1 MDEWLWLGTDVCNCG
16 RTINSTAAPLPS
28 SQAAC
33 TFGDACSVCQDPLP
47 FAPCSQSDM
56 TSGKATQDATWQV
69 HHSDFVLIGILK
81 SGRSLPFSASHFTAL
96 LRLSFRRWKDE
107 NAVPCA
113 PDSGQTVARQCLDSA
128 RALCTQTIGL
138 EWVMLRCVACGAV
151 V

>member
-1 MDEWLWLGTDVCNCG
+1 MC
-16 RTINSTAAPLPS
+16 R
-28 SQAAC
+28 Q
-33 TFGDACSVCQDPLP
+33 PLP
-47 FAPCSQSDM
+47 FEPCSEEQLRSTANGCGAQWEIID
-56 TSGKATQDATWQV
+56 GE
-69 HHSDFVLIGILK
+69 FVLIGILK

-113 PDSGQTVARQCLDSA
+113 PDSGQTVVRQCLDSA
-128 RALCTQTIGL
+128 RDLCTQTIGL

>member
-1 MDEWLWLGTDVCNCG
+1 
-16 RTINSTAAPLPS
+16 
-28 SQAAC
+28 
-33 TFGDACSVCQDPLP
+33 
-47 FAPCSQSDM
+47 M

-107 NAVPCA
+107 NGVPCA
-113 PDSGQTVARQCLDSA
+113 PDSGQTVVRQSLDSA
-128 RALCTQTIGL
+128 RDLCAQTIGL